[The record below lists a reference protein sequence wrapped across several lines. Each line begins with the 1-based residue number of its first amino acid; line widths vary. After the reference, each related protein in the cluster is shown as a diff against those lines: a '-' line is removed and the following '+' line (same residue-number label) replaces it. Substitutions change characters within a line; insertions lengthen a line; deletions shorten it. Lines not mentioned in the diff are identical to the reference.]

1 MSLSKEVKEPFKD
14 LFTLGEFDAIINLRE
29 DELLHAVSYRKDAE
43 EEVKKVFRDMNNH
56 GRDMYASFIQ
66 NVGRNIYP
74 VIVASD
80 HEPGFSGVGS
90 TFTLFLANGESIL
103 MYYVEMSTLQWQGVL
118 IFLLFCGTRA
128 AQRWLEPLTMIILHH
143 ML

>member
-29 DELLHAVSYRKDAE
+29 DKLLHSVSYRKDAE
-43 EEVKKVFRDMNNH
+43 EEVKNVFRDMNNH

-90 TFTLFLANGESIL
+90 TFTLFLADGESIFTCKR
-103 MYYVEMSTLQWQGVL
+103 VVPRLQES
-118 IFLLFCGTRA
+118 RS
-128 AQRWLEPLTMIILHH
+128 
-143 ML
+143 

>member
-29 DELLHAVSYRKDAE
+29 DKLLHSVSYRKDAE
-43 EEVKKVFRDMNNH
+43 EEVKNVFRDMNNH

-90 TFTLFLANGESIL
+90 TFTLFLADGESVFTCKRVVPRL
-103 MYYVEMSTLQWQGVL
+103 HESRLLTPSCRGVRV
-118 IFLLFCGTRA
+118 RA
-128 AQRWLEPLTMIILHH
+128 T
-143 ML
+143 